1 MFSSVGGGRKNKVK
15 KSSKIDF
22 YECAQPFLWMLYVF
36 QDRIMDVLPPLKYF
50 ERWIETRREIKQKQV
65 KFVENVACTVD
76 TPPKK
81 CGSKIFK
88 NQFLRT
94 CSNFFVDV
102 VRVSGPHYG
111 CSSATKI
118 L

>member
-1 MFSSVGGGRKNKVK
+1 MFSSGGVAPRKNKVK

-65 KFVENVACTVD
+65 KFVENVASTV
-76 TPPKK
+76 
-81 CGSKIFK
+81 
-88 NQFLRT
+88 
-94 CSNFFVDV
+94 VDA
-102 VRVSGPHYG
+102 S
-111 CSSATKI
+111 
-118 L
+118 